1 MGGLPGCDQLDKRH
15 IWEHQ
20 KANVPATEGNGRNGL
35 DDAFRPDSFQTHL
48 LNIEI
53 GRLIR
58 EVVEADAFGEPRR
71 EYAGLGVVAKELRLE
86 SARGYP
92 VAGRGNLGPH
102 ADSRAWRIFALLS
115 RSYGMPRRYG
125 GTRDR
130 MSRA

>member
-35 DDAFRPDSFQTHL
+35 DDAFRPNSFQTNL

-58 EVVEADAFGEPRR
+58 EVVEADAFDEPRR
-71 EYAGLGVVAKELRLE
+71 EYAGLGVVAKELEPRAGADE
-86 SARGYP
+86 KAP
-92 VAGRGNLGPH
+92 VDTLLRVVEI
-102 ADSRAWRIFALLS
+102 WALTPIAEHGKFLLF
-115 RSYGMPRRYG
+115 
-125 GTRDR
+125 
-130 MSRA
+130 